1 MLQGI
6 NQGSAGILRLM
17 YFDSIKTFVL
27 KFNWPGN
34 STFRL
39 FNSKNNPHPDW
50 KILGTNVWLT
60 TKFTFRKIHNK
71 VKS

>member
-17 YFDSIKTFVL
+17 YFDSIKTFFL

-39 FNSKNNPHPDW
+39 FNSK
-50 KILGTNVWLT
+50 ITLIRIG
-60 TKFTFRKIHNK
+60 KFWELMFG
-71 VKS
+71 

>member
-17 YFDSIKTFVL
+17 YFGSIKAFFL

-39 FNSKNNPHPDW
+39 FISKITLIP
-50 KILGTNVWLT
+50 IG
-60 TKFTFRKIHNK
+60 KFWELMFG
-71 VKS
+71 

>member
-39 FNSKNNPHPDW
+39 FNSK
-50 KILGTNVWLT
+50 ITLIRIG
-60 TKFTFRKIHNK
+60 KFWELMFG
-71 VKS
+71 